1 MKLSAERPKIALVL
15 TGGGARS
22 AYQVGVLKGIAEL
35 LRRGS
40 SCPFQIIT
48 GTSAGAVSAIAL
60 ASDAAHFRRSVYAI
74 ERVWRDFRVHH
85 VFRADPWSMLKS
97 GMHWM
102 LALLTG
108 GWLMHPPHAMF
119 DNTPLWE
126 LLRAQLDFDGIPRSL
141 YKQHLEAIGVCAT
154 CYADADSV
162 TFYAAASEIEP
173 WARVFRK
180 GARAQLTL
188 DHLMASLSI
197 PFLFRPVLLNEQFFG
212 DGAMRQTS
220 PLSPA
225 IHLGADRLLI
235 VGVNDPINLGAR
247 PKVPAIEPSFGQII
261 GFMLDSLFMDQL
273 HADLERINRYN
284 ENSEFRHI
292 DSLVLIPSRDVNEI
306 ARRHAHEL
314 PRSLRALL
322 RTLGANN
329 AASMLLLS
337 YLLFERGFTRE
348 LIAMGYED
356 ARSHADQIR
365 SFLALTTARRHRST
379 DD

>member
-1 MKLSAERPKIALVL
+1 LVL

-22 AYQVGVLKGIAEL
+22 AYQVGVLKGVAEL

-40 SCPFQIIT
+40 ACPFPIIT

-60 ASDAAHFRRSVYAI
+60 ASDAAHFRHSVYAI
-74 ERVWRDFRVHH
+74 ERVWRDFRVHQ
-85 VFRADPWSMLKS
+85 VFKADAASMLKS
-97 GMHWM
+97 GLHWA
-102 LALLTG
+102 LAFITG
-108 GWLMHPPHAMF
+108 GWLVQPPHSLF
-119 DNTPLWE
+119 DNTPLWN
-126 LLRAQLDFDGIPRSL
+126 LLREKLHFDGIPRSL
-141 YKQHLEAIGVCAT
+141 YKKHLHAIGVCAT

-162 TFYAAASEIEP
+162 TFYASSSPIEP

-180 GARAQLTL
+180 GARVQLTL

-197 PFLFRPVLLNEQFFG
+197 PFLFRPVLLQGQYFG

-225 IHLGADRLLI
+225 IHLGANRLFI
-235 VGVNDPINLGAR
+235 IGVNDPASTGEG
-247 PKVPAIEPSFGQII
+247 PQQPAVEPSFGQMF

-273 HADLERINRYN
+273 RADLERIGRYN
-284 ENSEFRHI
+284 EANDSRRVEF
-292 DSLVLIPSRDVNEI
+292 LVMTPSRDVNEI
-306 ARRHAHEL
+306 ARRHRGEL

-329 AASMLLLS
+329 SAGTLLLS

-348 LIAMGYED
+348 LIALGYED
-356 ARSHADQIR
+356 ARARADEIR
-365 SFLALTTARRHRST
+365 AFLALGNAHRHLPAPR
-379 DD
+379 